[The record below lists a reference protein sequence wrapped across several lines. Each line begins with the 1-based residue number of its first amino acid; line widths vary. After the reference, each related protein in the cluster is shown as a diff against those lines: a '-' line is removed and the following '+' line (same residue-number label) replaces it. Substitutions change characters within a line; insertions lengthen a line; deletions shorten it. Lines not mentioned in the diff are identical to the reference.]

1 MLVDLR
7 PGLSTVSAD
16 AQQEVFGW
24 CFDVVVV
31 LFAKVCSSRPRSAAH
46 TSTDAA
52 AAAAGLVGSVVADGA
67 ADVAGDAVA
76 AAADTVVAGDV
87 AVQHMS

>member
-52 AAAAGLVGSVVADGA
+52 AAGLVGSVVADGA